1 MGTITKEMGLAGIT
15 TQPITSHTN
24 PFKAPSDD
32 IPSLVEEIIPCHYPP
47 FEGTGTS
54 SSTPYSWEVPPDA
67 KHWTSKV
74 LWLTG
79 LYRISKLKANG
90 ERDKWAADGEGVIN
104 DPIIVGGKWGLVDDV
119 AQKMWKKITIHV
131 NGIPIED
138 PCSHPYPYRSM
149 FESLTGHDA
158 LPKENIHKQLMNHLR
173 DEIAE
178 EGSNY
183 QKLTKNS
190 IKRFKNLAKEEWTEF
205 CIPIHSDLMSL
216 KQHIPPNNSFR
227 VTAERWDDGYLFLTE
242 EATNQKCKLEL
253 SHVELIV
260 DKVESNTRQEK
271 GGKKNI
277 TLTRLRDIP
286 KIKNETDLS
295 CRNLFRGE
303 HLPQQVVVFLV
314 DTQAFGGAWN
324 KNAFQFALETISEAA
339 LVVDGV
345 YVQPRRKLTN
355 IRNGVKGWGTLE
367 MYKHVHSSMGW
378 DYLHRNKI
386 IDMNFDQWTKDT
398 FFLSFDRSK
407 AQNNSFTMAADPLPG
422 QYLDLKYTL
431 ASGNKLATAKTLVV
445 MGIYK
450 TFIEFNP
457 DGSMAYIPHIT
468 T

>member
-1 MGTITKEMGLAGIT
+1 MSTITKEMGLAGIT

-24 PFKAPSDD
+24 PFKAPNDD
-32 IPSLVEEIIPCHYPP
+32 IPSLIEEIKPCYYPP

-74 LWLTG
+74 LWITG
-79 LYRISKLKANG
+79 RYRISKLNEKG
-90 ERDKWAADGEGVIN
+90 EVAEWTADERGTLT
-104 DPIIVGGKWGLVDDV
+104 DTIITGKNWGLVDDV
-119 AQKMWKKITIHV
+119 AQKMWRKITINV

-149 FESLTGHDA
+149 FESMTGHDEK
-158 LPKENIHKQLMNHLR
+158 PKKNIHKQLMNHLR
-173 DEIAE
+173 DEVGE
-178 EGSNY
+178 SSNY
-183 QKLTKNS
+183 QQLTDNA
-190 IKRFKNLAKEEWTEF
+190 IKRFKNLAKAEWTEF

-216 KQHIPPNNSFR
+216 KQHIPPNNALR
-227 VTAERWDDGYLFLTE
+227 VTAERWDDGYLFLTKT
-242 EATNQKCKLEL
+242 ATNQKCKLEL
-253 SHVELIV
+253 ANIELIV
-260 DKVESNTRQEK
+260 DKVESNTKIEK
-271 GGKKNI
+271 GGKKGI

-286 KIKNETDLS
+286 KVLNETDLS
-295 CRNLFRGE
+295 CRNLFRGD

-314 DTQAFGGAWN
+314 DTEAFGGAWN
-324 KNAFQFALETISEAA
+324 KNAFQFDVETISEAA
-339 LVVDGV
+339 LIVDGV
-345 YVQPRRKLTN
+345 YVEPRRKLTT

-367 MYKHVHSSMGW
+367 MYKHVHASMGW

-386 IDMNFDQWTKDT
+386 IDLNFDQWTKDT

-431 ASGNKLATAKTLVV
+431 ASEHKLSAAKTLMVF
-445 MGIYK
+445 GIYK
-450 TFIEFNP
+450 TYIEFNP

>member
-74 LWLTG
+74 LWITG
-79 LYRISKLKANG
+79 RYRISKLNEKG
-90 ERDKWAADGEGVIN
+90 EVAEWTADEGGTIT
-104 DPIIVGGKWGLVDDV
+104 DTIITGNNWGLVDDV
-119 AQKMWKKITIHV
+119 AQKMWRKITINV

-149 FESLTGHDA
+149 FESMTGHDEK
-158 LPKENIHKQLMNHLR
+158 PKKNIHKQLMNHLR
-173 DEIAE
+173 DEVGE
-178 EGSNY
+178 SSNY
-183 QKLTKNS
+183 QQLTDNA
-190 IKRFKNLAKEEWTEF
+190 IKRFKNLAKAEWTEF

-216 KQHIPPNNSFR
+216 KQHIPPNNALR
-227 VTAERWDDGYLFLTE
+227 VTAERWDDGYLFLTKTP
-242 EATNQKCKLEL
+242 TNQKCKLEL
-253 SHVELIV
+253 ANIELIV
-260 DKVESNTRQEK
+260 DKVESNTKIEK
-271 GGKKNI
+271 GGKKGI

-286 KIKNETDLS
+286 KVLNETDLS
-295 CRNLFRGE
+295 CRNLFRGD

-314 DTQAFGGAWN
+314 DTEAFGGAWN
-324 KNAFQFALETISEAA
+324 KNAFQFDVETISEAA
-339 LVVDGV
+339 LIVDGV
-345 YVQPRRKLTN
+345 YVEPRRKLTT

-367 MYKHVHSSMGW
+367 MYKHVHASMGW

-386 IDMNFDQWTKDT
+386 IDLNFDQWTKDT

-431 ASGNKLATAKTLVV
+431 ASEHKLSAAKTLMVF
-445 MGIYK
+445 GIYK
-450 TFIEFNP
+450 TYIEFNP

>member
-1 MGTITKEMGLAGIT
+1 MSTITREMGLAGIT

-24 PFKAPSDD
+24 PFKAPNEDL
-32 IPSLVEEIIPCHYPP
+32 PNLVERVEPCYYPP

-67 KHWTSKV
+67 KHWTGKV

-79 LYRISKLKANG
+79 RYRISKLDANG
-90 ERDKWAADGEGVIN
+90 EVAKWTVDDQGSLT
-104 DPIIVGGKWGLVDDV
+104 DPIITGNEWGLVDDV

-138 PCSHPYPYRSM
+138 PSSHPYPFRTM
-149 FESLTGHDA
+149 LESLTGHDE
-158 LPKENIHKQLMNHLR
+158 LPKNNIHKQLMNHLR
-173 DEIAE
+173 DSVGET
-178 EGSNY
+178 SNY
-183 QKLTKNS
+183 QKLTTEAV
-190 IKRFKNLAKEEWTEF
+190 KRFKNLAKPDWSEF
-205 CIPIHSDLMSL
+205 CIPIHSDLNSL
-216 KQHIPPNNSFR
+216 KQHIPPNNAFR
-227 VTAERWDDGYLFLTE
+227 VTAERWDDGYLFLTKT
-242 EATNQKCKLEL
+242 ATNQKCKLEL
-253 SHVELIV
+253 GNVELIV
-260 DKVESNTRQEK
+260 DKVESNTTIDK
-271 GGKKNI
+271 GGKKKI
-277 TLTRLRDIP
+277 TLTRFRDVP
-286 KIKNETDLS
+286 KVVNETDLS

-324 KNAFQFALETISEAA
+324 RNAFQFDVETISEAA
-339 LVVDGV
+339 LIVDGV
-345 YVQPRRKLTN
+345 YVEPRRKLTN

-367 MYKHVHSSMGW
+367 MYKHVHSSLGW

-386 IDMNFDQWTKDT
+386 IDMDFDQWTKDT

-407 AQNNSFTMAADPLPG
+407 AQNNSFTMASDPLPG

-431 ASGNKLATAKTLVV
+431 ASEHKLTAAKTLLV